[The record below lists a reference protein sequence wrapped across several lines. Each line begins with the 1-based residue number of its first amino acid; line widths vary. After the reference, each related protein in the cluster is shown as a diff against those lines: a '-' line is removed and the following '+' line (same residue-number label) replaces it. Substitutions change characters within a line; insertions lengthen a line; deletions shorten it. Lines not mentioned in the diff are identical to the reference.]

1 MEKIKRRK
9 ILKGGIAAL
18 KNRYVTLSKNEQ
30 FEVRS
35 KITGRIVTVVGLDYE
50 WNEIIRYR
58 IKGEGYFDVNRFE
71 PVKYEISADEF
82 FKIKTELDLL
92 KKQYNKIYISKKA
105 IKNKIADLKLEL
117 ISKEESYLNLDS
129 SEEHYKIEALE
140 ELLEE
145 NK

>member
-1 MEKIKRRK
+1 M
-9 ILKGGIAAL
+9 
-18 KNRYVTLSKNEQ
+18 KNRYVTLSKDEQ

-35 KITGRIVTVVGLDYE
+35 KVTGRIVTVVGLNYE
-50 WNEIIRYR
+50 WNEIKEYK

-71 PVKYEISADEF
+71 PAKYEISADEF
-82 FKIKTELDLL
+82 FKIKAELDLL

-117 ISKEESYLNLDS
+117 IYEEESCLNLDS
-129 SEEHYKIEALE
+129 SEEHYKIEVLE

>member
-18 KNRYVTLSKNEQ
+18 KNRYVTLSKDEQ

-35 KITGRIVTVVGLDYE
+35 KVTGRIVTVVGLNYK
-50 WNEIIRYR
+50 WNEIKEYK

-71 PVKYEISADEF
+71 PAKYEISADEF
-82 FKIKTELDLL
+82 FKIKAELDLL

-117 ISKEESYLNLDS
+117 IYEEESCLNLDS
-129 SEEHYKIEALE
+129 SEEHYKIEVLE

>member
-1 MEKIKRRK
+1 M
-9 ILKGGIAAL
+9 
-18 KNRYVTLSKNEQ
+18 KNRYVTLSKDEQ

-35 KITGRIVTVVGLDYE
+35 KVTGRIVTVVGLNYK
-50 WNEIIRYR
+50 WNEIKEYK

-71 PVKYEISADEF
+71 PAKYEISADEF
-82 FKIKTELDLL
+82 FKIKAELDLL

-117 ISKEESYLNLDS
+117 IYEEESCLNLDS
-129 SEEHYKIEALE
+129 SEEHYKIEVLE